1 MKKKEKRR
9 ATTFL
14 KKKYLQKKKIVGHL
28 NFEHSSKNYNS
39 IIFIFVECV
48 KMCACT
54 TACILLA

>member
-39 IIFIFVECV
+39 IIFIGSS
-48 KMCACT
+48 KNMS
-54 TACILLA
+54 IGLHLQIII